1 MPLPLLP
8 IKSTATPL
16 PRHTLSTECAS
27 PWNILLLLP
36 PRWAA
41 ASRLLPA
48 PTGELSVELEYKKL
62 EYKVLESKEQ
72 ELDRGGWAWGA

>member
-1 MPLPLLP
+1 MARFFDNPGCGPP
-8 IKSTATPL
+8 
-16 PRHTLSTECAS
+16 CY
-27 PWNILLLLP
+27 ILLLLP

-72 ELDRGGWAWGA
+72 ELDRGGWAGRAWSG